1 MGGASSPG
9 VGSMATFGRD
19 PGRLRRHPGPP
30 AALSSRDRP
39 GVPAEGAKG
48 GHRSASGTR
57 IGRSA
62 HPGACPAA
70 GPSGARRRAGASSAP
85 PRCVQ
90 PPSRVPRRVR
100 RSWNSARPSLGAVP
114 GDLLLPQPP
123 RGGPPPG
130 CPLPNP
136 RARSSSR
143 DTGYG
148 EVPPRSSAGG
158 LATYGCGIPGRS
170 PHPELYYLRWS
181 EFRTCDDAR
190 LRRRPPPTPTGLL
203 LVVNRLHE
211 EVDVVE

>member
-1 MGGASSPG
+1 
-9 VGSMATFGRD
+9 MANFGRD

-30 AALSSRDRP
+30 AALSLRDPVRGTCRGCQRGSP
-39 GVPAEGAKG
+39 ICFGYTD
-48 GHRSASGTR
+48 RSVCTPRGLPR
-57 IGRSA
+57 GRTKW
-62 HPGACPAA
+62 GPAA
-70 GPSGARRRAGASSAP
+70 GGGLVRTPLVCAAAVSCPTPGAAFVELGPALSGCRSRGLTLAPAATGGSS
-85 PRCVQ
+85 
-90 PPSRVPRRVR
+90 
-100 RSWNSARPSLGAVP
+100 
-114 GDLLLPQPP
+114 
-123 RGGPPPG
+123 PG